1 MPTIYIIGDSTV
13 EDNKP
18 PFRGWGWALP
28 KYVAE
33 GVKVANHAMSGHS
46 SRSFLDEGLFE
57 PVREKMQPGDVL
69 MIQFGHNDEKDDV
82 NRHTVPDG
90 DYQDYLRIYC
100 RAAIEKGAQPVL
112 LSPVSRRIYL
122 DDGNLLYT
130 HGAYPAAVEK
140 VANELG
146 VPFLDLKKTSRD
158 LYLSGTEKKTAQL
171 FVRFQPGEN
180 PDFPDGYDDKTHFNI
195 EGAKKIALLVADMMC
210 TEPRLQRYMKQQ
222 KETAIPNYKVIA
234 DKVLNMLQH
243 ADGNDPSSGHLTMN
257 NWEWPTGVALYG
269 IYKTYLQSGDK
280 SILDYLTGWYDDML
294 CREQKPHRNVNTVA
308 PLLTLT
314 CLYEHTKNAVYLREI
329 KSWAEWVLNEM
340 PRTEFGG
347 LQHCTVWN
355 KHHEQLWCD
364 TLFMVCLFLAK
375 AGIVLEKPEWIE
387 EAEYQFLLHIRYLQ
401 DKITGLFFHGWT
413 FDRRHNYANAKW
425 ARGNAWFTAAA
436 IELKDITGRNN
447 AAMRMIIS
455 AWEDQV
461 LALWKYQRVNGLYT
475 TLIDVEE
482 TYCETSAT
490 AAIAYGVLKGVR
502 MGILK
507 DRKYKEMGK
516 LAAQA
521 VLDQIDE
528 TGAVQ
533 GVSGGTGMGYNLQ
546 HYKDIIVTPTAYG
559 QGLTFL
565 MITELMQGFIKL

>member
-1 MPTIYIIGDSTV
+1 MPTVYIIGDSTV

-28 KYVAE
+28 ELLADDVS
-33 GVKVANHAMSGHS
+33 VANHAMSGRS
-46 SRSFLDEGLFE
+46 TRSFLDEGRFE
-57 PVREKMQPGDVL
+57 PVREGMRPGDVL
-69 MIQFGHNDEKDDV
+69 MIQFGHNDEKDDAE
-82 NRHTVPDG
+82 RHTDPDTS
-90 DYQDYLRIYC
+90 YQDFLRLYC
-100 RAAIEKGAQPVL
+100 RAAMEKGALPVL
-112 LSPVSRRIYL
+112 LSPVSRRIYV
-122 DDGNLLYT
+122 GGGSLLYT
-130 HGAYPAAVEK
+130 HGAYPAAVQK
-140 VANELG
+140 VARELN
-146 VPFLDLKKTSRD
+146 VPFLDLKTASRK
-158 LYLSGTEKKTAQL
+158 LYLSGTEEDAARL
-171 FVRFQPGEN
+171 FVRLKPGEN
-180 PDFPDGYDDKTHFNI
+180 PDFPDGHDDKTHFNA
-195 EGAKKIALLVADMMC
+195 EGARKIASLVADLMNR
-210 TEPRLQRYMKQQ
+210 EPRLQRYLKHPKGECTMD
-222 KETAIPNYKVIA
+222 YKATA

-243 ADGNDPSSGHLTMN
+243 ADGNDPSRGHLTMN

-269 IYKTYLQSGDK
+269 IYKTYQQSGDK

-294 CREQKPHRNVNTVA
+294 SREQKPHRNVNTVA
-308 PLLTLT
+308 PVLTLT
-314 CLYEHTKNAVYLREI
+314 CLYAETKNPAYLPEI
-329 KSWAEWVLNEM
+329 ESWAKWVLEEM

-355 KHHEQLWCD
+355 KHYQQLWCD

-375 AGIVLEKPEWIE
+375 AGVVLDKPEWID
-387 EAEYQFLLHIRYLQ
+387 EAEYQFLLHVRYLQ
-401 DKITGLFFHGWT
+401 DKITGLFYHGWT
-413 FDRRHNYANAKW
+413 FDRRHNYAEAKW

-447 AAMRMIIS
+447 AAMRMIMS

-461 LALWKYQRVNGLYT
+461 LALWKYQRVTGLYT

-482 TYCETSAT
+482 TYSETSAT
-490 AAIAYGVLKGVR
+490 AAIAYGVLKGLR

-507 DRKYKEMGK
+507 DEKYVEMGK

-565 MITELMQGFIKL
+565 MITELMQGVITL